1 VLSVDPVATAIQNA
15 GSDFSLDE
23 RIPAGYV
30 SNSISWGK
38 FELYTGLRI
47 EATDE
52 RLEGQIVTFDADGNL
67 LPISTEV
74 THPSYIDV
82 LPTVQLRYALPSSS
96 SLRFVYGRGFAR
108 PDYQDLPPSLTFN
121 LASAGGSGTISAGN
135 PNLKPTH
142 SNNYDLLY
150 ETGIKPFGLFQ
161 AGIFYKDITSPIYAT
176 QSYILPGNPYY
187 ANYPNYRFDQSVN
200 GTSAWLWGVEV
211 AYEQRFSFL
220 PGLLS
225 GFGFSG
231 NYSYT
236 DSLARGVPLRT
247 DQPHLLR
254 QSPNTFNVSPTYDR
268 GPLSVRLGITYNEAQ
283 IDFYQY
289 QNLAIDPNTNQTVPN
304 TVPLG
309 LTGPN
314 GDNYFYTHTQ
324 IDLQGSYHIK
334 GPLSV
339 YAYGLNLNNE
349 VFGFYNGNPDN
360 VVQREFYQPTV
371 AGGVRWSLARE
382 K

>member
-1 VLSVDPVATAIQNA
+1 
-15 GSDFSLDE
+15 
-23 RIPAGYV
+23 
-30 SNSISWGK
+30 
-38 FELYTGLRI
+38 
-47 EATDE
+47 
-52 RLEGQIVTFDADGNL
+52 
-67 LPISTEV
+67 
-74 THPSYIDV
+74 V
-82 LPTVQLRYALPSSS
+82 LPTAQLRYALPAGSSV
-96 SLRFVYGRGFAR
+96 RFVYGRGFAR

-121 LASAGGSGTISAGN
+121 LASAGASGTISAGN
-135 PNLKPTH
+135 PNLKPTS

-150 ETGIKPFGLFQ
+150 ETELKPFGLFQ
-161 AGIFYKDITSPIYAT
+161 AGIFYKDITKPIYQT
-176 QSYILPGNPYY
+176 QRYIVPGDPLY

-200 GTSAWLWGVEV
+200 GSSAWLWGFEL

-220 PGLLS
+220 PGFLS

-236 DSLARGVPLRT
+236 DSLARGIPLRT

-254 QSPNTFNVSPTYDR
+254 QSPNTFNISPTYDK
-268 GPLSVRLGITYNEAQ
+268 GPLSVRLGITYNEAN
-283 IDFYQY
+283 IDYYQY
-289 QNLAIDPNTNQTVPN
+289 QNLAIDPTTNQPVDSP
-304 TVPLG
+304 VPLG
-309 LTGPN
+309 LKGPN

-324 IDLQGSYHIK
+324 IDLQGSYHIR
-334 GPLSV
+334 GPISV

-371 AGGVRWSLARE
+371 AGGVRFSLGRE